1 MQGGKGCGVVCQSVM
16 LLLTSKL
23 ILSMPILGSTT
34 TISGSYSHIHHT
46 YINKGNSPINKY
58 FELKKLVGRQWG
70 APNSNYLLVTVS
82 TFVMPFSMDPLSPRM
97 TPGCIM
103 QKYIMNASGL

>member
-1 MQGGKGCGVVCQSVM
+1 MSGEQSMCRAGGTGPATPVLAGPIFQAPAIHF
-16 LLLTSKL
+16 KL
-23 ILSMPILGSTT
+23 KP
-34 TISGSYSHIHHT
+34 
-46 YINKGNSPINKY
+46 KQV
-58 FELKKLVGRQWG
+58 FRVKKLVGRRWG

-103 QKYIMNASGL
+103 QK